1 MTKDIEH
8 KSLNFKSTIILL
20 LCGFIVFSPISS
32 KITMNILKLPLAL
45 PEILFLPFYFY
56 LKKRIDLTI
65 NKKVFLIGL
74 FIITFLLAISFL
86 VDNYP
91 PTSVLST
98 ARGYFHMLLSFSIFR
113 NKEIKNINYIMFLA
127 FGSTI
132 GWLFANLL
140 FLNELINNLS
150 FYKTLAV
157 YGNMIML
164 SLAMSIPIIF
174 KKSKYVFF
182 ALIGGLSLSFSAG
195 TRRQI
200 IIFVSSY
207 MLSFFLAIKWSF
219 KGISK
224 TILVALIFL
233 SFILTVY
240 PIAEEFIYDIS
251 PGLHGRIFKKSE
263 QFITGE
269 ENSSDV
275 HRTGSLLNFLNN
287 LDENLFTRGFV
298 SKRTMQDKGTGLYM
312 DSPYTE
318 LFYTFSFTGA
328 IFILLLL
335 IKRLFFHFKNY
346 LFKGVTESGVCVVSI
361 TTIFI
366 LIMVEGSFLNWSYI
380 TPCTGYMLARIFSSK
395 NLIKN

>member
-1 MTKDIEH
+1 MTNDIEH
-8 KSLNFKSTIILL
+8 KRLNFKSILILL

-32 KITMNILKLPLAL
+32 KISMNILNLPLAL

-74 FIITFLLAISFL
+74 FIILFLIAISFL
-86 VDNYP
+86 VDNFP
-91 PTSVLST
+91 PTSILSP
-98 ARGYFHMLLSFSIFR
+98 ARGYFNMLLSFSIFI

-132 GWLFANLL
+132 GWLYANFL
-140 FLNELINNLS
+140 FIDELINSLS
-150 FYKTLAV
+150 FNKSLAV

-164 SLAMSIPIIF
+164 SLTMSIPIIF
-174 KKSKYVFF
+174 KKSKYVYL
-182 ALIGGLSLSFSAG
+182 ALIGGLLLSFSSG

-200 IIFVSSY
+200 IIFFSSY
-207 MLSFFLAIKWSF
+207 ILSFLLAIKWSF
-219 KGISK
+219 KGVFK
-224 TILVALIFL
+224 TILVALISFSFFL
-233 SFILTVY
+233 TIY

-251 PGLHGRIFKKSE
+251 SGLHRRIFIKSE
-263 QFITGE
+263 QLISRE

-318 LFYTFSFTGA
+318 LFYTFSSTGA

-346 LFKGVTESGVCVVSI
+346 LFKGVTESGLCVVSI

-366 LIMVEGSFLNWSYI
+366 LIMVEGSFLNWSYVTI
-380 TPCTGYMLARIFSSK
+380 CTGYILARIFSSR
-395 NLIKN
+395 NLIKT

>member
-224 TILVALIFL
+224 TILLVQSDQFSQNVNLL
-233 SFILTVY
+233 
-240 PIAEEFIYDIS
+240 
-251 PGLHGRIFKKSE
+251 GR
-263 QFITGE
+263 
-269 ENSSDV
+269 
-275 HRTGSLLNFLNN
+275 
-287 LDENLFTRGFV
+287 
-298 SKRTMQDKGTGLYM
+298 
-312 DSPYTE
+312 
-318 LFYTFSFTGA
+318 
-328 IFILLLL
+328 
-335 IKRLFFHFKNY
+335 
-346 LFKGVTESGVCVVSI
+346 
-361 TTIFI
+361 
-366 LIMVEGSFLNWSYI
+366 
-380 TPCTGYMLARIFSSK
+380 
-395 NLIKN
+395 